1 MGFLDS
7 IKENLSSII
16 PAGKTEKSAIGLDIG
31 SSSIKVVQLRKE
43 KGKALLETYGEIA
56 LGPYAS
62 AESGKAVRIS
72 AESVLPA
79 VRDLLRE
86 SNVVATAAGVS
97 VPFSAAMTRV
107 IKVPRLSKE
116 QLSKIIPIE
125 ARKFI
130 PMPLN
135 EVILNWFVLPERSYV
150 ESEQKKISTS
160 IFGQD
165 KQVDFQEA
173 LIVAIHKD
181 AVANMQSIVKQLELN
196 VSFFELEAFSS
207 IRSSVEYELTSTMLL
222 DIGAT
227 STKVYVVEAGL
238 LRFSHLINIGSQ
250 NITENLMRTFTWPF
264 EKAERIKKE
273 VGLNKNSGLLGL
285 ERQDK
290 ELFENAIETAV
301 NRIFTEVNRVMVG
314 YEKKSNKSIAK
325 VILSGGGANLPGLF
339 DYSSRKLSVP
349 TYKAHSFDKVH
360 SPAFLSE
367 VLKGIG
373 PDFSVAVGLAL
384 RRLDIL

>member
-16 PAGKTEKSAIGLDIG
+16 PTGQVEKSAIGLDIG

-62 AESGKAVRIS
+62 VESGKAVRIS
-72 AESVLPA
+72 ADSVLPA

-107 IKVPRLSKE
+107 IKVPRLPKE

-135 EVILNWFVLPERSYV
+135 EVILNWFILPERVSFEDRREKV
-150 ESEQKKISTS
+150 VASVLGKEN
-160 IFGQD
+160 
-165 KQVDFQEA
+165 QVNFQEA

-181 AVANMQSIVKQLELN
+181 AVANMQSIAKQLELN
-196 VSFFELEAFSS
+196 VSFFELETFSA

-227 STKVYVVEAGL
+227 STKVYVIEAGL
-238 LRFSHLINIGSQ
+238 LRFSHLINLGSQ

-273 VGLNKNSGLLGL
+273 IGLNKNSSTLGL
-285 ERQDK
+285 DDKDK
-290 ELFENAIETAV
+290 ELFEKAIETAV

-314 YEKKSNKSIAK
+314 YEKKSNKSIART
-325 VILSGGGANLPGLF
+325 VLSGGGANLPGLI
-339 DYSSRKLSVP
+339 DYAVHKLSVDVV
-349 TYKAHSFDKVH
+349 KADSFSRVH
-360 SPAFLSE
+360 APAFLAD

>member
-1 MGFLDS
+1 MGFLDA
-7 IKENLSSII
+7 IKENISSVL
-16 PAGKTEKSAIGLDIG
+16 PYGSAEKSAIGLDIG

-56 LGPYAS
+56 VGPYAS
-62 AESGKAVRIS
+62 IESGKATHVS
-72 AESVLPA
+72 AEIALPA
-79 VRDLLRE
+79 VRDLIRE
-86 SNVVATAAGVS
+86 ANAVASAAGMS

-107 IKVPRLSKE
+107 IKVPKLSKE

-135 EVILNWFVLPERSYV
+135 EVVLNWFVLPERMNFEEKREEVLSNV
-150 ESEQKKISTS
+150 LGKDRQL
-160 IFGQD
+160 
-165 KQVDFQEA
+165 DFQEA

-181 AVANMQSIVKQLELN
+181 AVANMQSIARQLDLN
-196 VSFFELEAFSS
+196 VSFFELETFSA
-207 IRSSVEYELTSTMLL
+207 IRSSVEYELTSTMLI

-238 LRFSHLINIGSQ
+238 LRFSHLINIGAQ

-264 EKAERIKKE
+264 EKAERVKKE
-273 VGLNKNSGLLGL
+273 VGLNKNSALSGLG
-285 ERQDK
+285 EKDR
-290 ELFENAIETAV
+290 EMFEKAMETAV
-301 NRIFTEVNRVMVG
+301 SRIFTEINRVLIG
-314 YEKKSNKSIAK
+314 YEKKNNKSIAR
-325 VILSGGGANLPGLF
+325 VILAGGGANLPGLL
-339 DYSSRKLSVP
+339 DYAIHKLSVDVQ
-349 TYKAHSFDKVH
+349 KADPFSKVH
-360 SPAFLSE
+360 APAFLTE

-373 PDFSVAVGLAL
+373 PDFAVSMGLAL